1 MRKKRNNGRTKS
13 SKQTTYVFFRRGGKV
28 SENDKILFSVLRARG
43 VKVVVRDICP
53 KKRMSKKDKFKT
65 VWFDEIGKFEEGSAK

>member
-1 MRKKRNNGRTKS
+1 MRKNR
-13 SKQTTYVFFRRGGKV
+13 QTHVFFRRGGNV

-53 KKRMSKKDKFKT
+53 KKRMSKKDKFKA
-65 VWFDEIGKFEEGSAK
+65 VWFDEIGKFEEGGAKWNRRAKE